1 MIQSDELSK
10 VEGATRLSRDSY
22 CFDSVDLAQNLIG
35 AFLFYRGILLRVTET
50 EAYRGA
56 DDPASHAHRGITKR
70 NAPMFAEP
78 GHLYVYFS
86 YGAHYCVNVV
96 GDTSNSPSGVLIRA
110 GEVASLVSL
119 GSKYT
124 ISASNELPI
133 DNRQSAIGPG
143 RLGRL
148 VRARREDSGYDL
160 CSEGA
165 EIFLLSMRAS
175 NPSVASSPRVGITA
189 GIDKQWRFYDRD
201 SRCVSNARVGFS
213 RR

>member
-10 VEGATRLSRDSY
+10 VDGVTRLSRDAY
-22 CFDSVDLAQNLIG
+22 CWDSVELAPQLIG
-35 AFLFYRGILLRVTET
+35 TFLFYRGTLLRVTET

-110 GEVASLVSL
+110 GEIATLVSL
-119 GSKYT
+119 DGKYAISVSK
-124 ISASNELPI
+124 ELLT
-133 DNRQSAIGPG
+133 DKRQSAIGPG

-148 VRARREDSGYDL
+148 VEARREDSGYDL
-160 CSEGA
+160 CGEGA
-165 EIFLLSMRAS
+165 EIFLLSMPAS
-175 NPSVASSPRVGITA
+175 NPNVASSPRVGITD
-189 GIDKQWRFYDRD
+189 GTDKQWRFYDRD
-201 SRCVSNARVGFS
+201 SRCVSDVRV